1 MEDMDFEETFESAI
15 PGQSLAREDAELGSV
30 PFETPADFPDPDE
43 FYMYLYDK
51 LLNDETNLMNMV
63 KLLEMEITV
72 DAIVEGLLMNSFM
85 MGQISADTGVILK
98 EPVTEMVLLIAQEAE
113 VTPARRDD
121 GADAQDQVRIGEV
134 LSKLSDGASGEDED
148 MPMEMED
155 DDDDMGEP
163 SGMMA
168 PPDGMDDMMAMD
180 DMGEDMPMEMEEMP
194 EEEEDEQ
201 QQTALMMG

>member
-1 MEDMDFEETFESAI
+1 MEDMEFEETFESAI

-85 MGQISADTGVILK
+85 MGQISPDTGVILK
-98 EPVTEMVLLIAQEAE
+98 EPVTDMVLLIAQEADI
-113 VTPARRDD
+113 TPARRDD
-121 GADAQDQVRIGEV
+121 GADMQDQVRIEEV
-134 LSKLSDGASGEDED
+134 LSKLSADASGEED
-148 MPMEMED
+148 MPMQMEE
-155 DDDDMGEP
+155 DDDMGEP

-180 DMGEDMPMEMEEMP
+180 DMGEEMP
-194 EEEEDEQ
+194 EQEEEEDEQ

>member
-1 MEDMDFEETFESAI
+1 MEDMEFEETFESAI

-51 LLNDETNLMNMV
+51 LLNDETNLMNIV

-85 MGQISADTGVILK
+85 MGQISPDTGVILK
-98 EPVTEMVLLIAQEAE
+98 EPVTDMVLLIAQEAE
-113 VTPARRDD
+113 ITPARRDD
-121 GADAQDQVRIGEV
+121 GADMQDQVRIEEV
-134 LSKLSDGASGEDED
+134 LSKLSADASGEED
-148 MPMEMED
+148 MPMQIEE
-155 DDDDMGEP
+155 DDDMGEP

-180 DMGEDMPMEMEEMP
+180 DMGEEMP
-194 EEEEDEQ
+194 EQEEEEDEQ

>member
-1 MEDMDFEETFESAI
+1 MEDMEFEETFESAI

-51 LLNDETNLMNMV
+51 LLNEETNLMNIV

-85 MGQISADTGVILK
+85 MGQISPDTGVILK
-98 EPVTEMVLLIAQEAE
+98 EPVTDMVLLIAQEAE
-113 VTPARRDD
+113 ITPARRDD
-121 GADAQDQVRIGEV
+121 GADMQDQVRIEEV
-134 LSKLSDGASGEDED
+134 LSKFSDDASGEED
-148 MPMEMED
+148 MPMQIEE
-155 DDDDMGEP
+155 DDDMGEP

-180 DMGEDMPMEMEEMP
+180 DMGEEMP
-194 EEEEDEQ
+194 EQEEEEDEQ

>member
-1 MEDMDFEETFESAI
+1 MEDMEFEETFESAI

-85 MGQISADTGVILK
+85 MGQISPDTGVILK
-98 EPVTEMVLLIAQEAE
+98 EPVTDMVLLIAQEAE
-113 VTPARRDD
+113 ITPARRDD
-121 GADAQDQVRIGEV
+121 GADMQDQVRIEEV
-134 LSKLSDGASGEDED
+134 LSKLSADASGEED
-148 MPMEMED
+148 MPMQMEE
-155 DDDDMGEP
+155 DDDMGEP

-180 DMGEDMPMEMEEMP
+180 DMGEEMP
-194 EEEEDEQ
+194 EQEEEEDEQ

>member
-1 MEDMDFEETFESAI
+1 MVMEDMEFEETFESAI

-51 LLNDETNLMNMV
+51 LLNDETNLMNIV

-85 MGQISADTGVILK
+85 MGQISPDTGVILK
-98 EPVTEMVLLIAQEAE
+98 EPVTDMVLLIAQEAE
-113 VTPARRDD
+113 ITPARRDD
-121 GADAQDQVRIGEV
+121 GADMQDQVRIEEV
-134 LSKLSDGASGEDED
+134 LSKLSADASGEED
-148 MPMEMED
+148 MPMQIEE
-155 DDDDMGEP
+155 DDDMGEP

-180 DMGEDMPMEMEEMP
+180 DMGEEMP
-194 EEEEDEQ
+194 EQEEEEDEQ

>member
-1 MEDMDFEETFESAI
+1 MVMEDMEFEETFESAI

-51 LLNDETNLMNMV
+51 FLNDETNLMNIV

-85 MGQISADTGVILK
+85 MGQISPDTGVILK
-98 EPVTEMVLLIAQEAE
+98 EPVTDMVLLIAQEAE
-113 VTPARRDD
+113 ITPARRDD
-121 GADAQDQVRIGEV
+121 GADMQDQVRIEEV
-134 LSKLSDGASGEDED
+134 LSKLSADASGEED
-148 MPMEMED
+148 MPMQMEE
-155 DDDDMGEP
+155 DDDMGEP

-180 DMGEDMPMEMEEMP
+180 DMGEEMP
-194 EEEEDEQ
+194 EQEEEEDEQ

>member
-1 MEDMDFEETFESAI
+1 MEDMEFEETFESAI

-85 MGQISADTGVILK
+85 MGQISPDTGVILK
-98 EPVTEMVLLIAQEAE
+98 EPVTDMVLLIAQEAE
-113 VTPARRDD
+113 ITPARRDD
-121 GADAQDQVRIGEV
+121 GADMQDQVRIEEV
-134 LSKLSDGASGEDED
+134 LSKLSADASGEED
-148 MPMEMED
+148 MPMQIEE
-155 DDDDMGEP
+155 DDDMGEP

-180 DMGEDMPMEMEEMP
+180 DMGEEMP
-194 EEEEDEQ
+194 EQEEEEDEQ

>member
-1 MEDMDFEETFESAI
+1 MEDMEFEETFESAI

-85 MGQISADTGVILK
+85 MGQISPDTGVILK
-98 EPVTEMVLLIAQEAE
+98 EPVTDMVLLIAQEAE
-113 VTPARRDD
+113 ITPARRDD
-121 GADAQDQVRIGEV
+121 GADMQDQVRIEEV
-134 LSKLSDGASGEDED
+134 LSKLSADASGEED
-148 MPMEMED
+148 MPMQMEE
-155 DDDDMGEP
+155 DDDMGEP

-180 DMGEDMPMEMEEMP
+180 DMGEEMP
-194 EEEEDEQ
+194 EQEEDEQ

>member
-1 MEDMDFEETFESAI
+1 MEDMEFEETFESAI

-51 LLNDETNLMNMV
+51 LLNDETNLMNIV

-85 MGQISADTGVILK
+85 MGQISPDTGVILK
-98 EPVTEMVLLIAQEAE
+98 EPVTDMVLLIAQEAE
-113 VTPARRDD
+113 ITPARRDD
-121 GADAQDQVRIGEV
+121 GADMQDQVRIEEV
-134 LSKLSDGASGEDED
+134 LSKLSADASGEED
-148 MPMEMED
+148 MPMQIEE
-155 DDDDMGEP
+155 DDDMGEP

-180 DMGEDMPMEMEEMP
+180 DMGEEMP
-194 EEEEDEQ
+194 EQEEEDEQ

>member
-1 MEDMDFEETFESAI
+1 MEDMEFEETFESAI

-85 MGQISADTGVILK
+85 MGQISPDTGVILK
-98 EPVTEMVLLIAQEAE
+98 EPVTDMVLLIAQEADI
-113 VTPARRDD
+113 TPARRDD
-121 GADAQDQVRIGEV
+121 GADMQDQVRIEEV
-134 LSKLSDGASGEDED
+134 LSKLSADASGEED
-148 MPMEMED
+148 MPMQMEE
-155 DDDDMGEP
+155 DDDMGEP

-180 DMGEDMPMEMEEMP
+180 DMGEEMP
-194 EEEEDEQ
+194 EQEEDEQ

>member
-1 MEDMDFEETFESAI
+1 MEDMEFEETFESAI

-85 MGQISADTGVILK
+85 MGQISPDTGVILK
-98 EPVTEMVLLIAQEAE
+98 EPVTDMVLLIAQEAE
-113 VTPARRDD
+113 ITPARRDD
-121 GADAQDQVRIGEV
+121 GADMQDQVRIEEV
-134 LSKLSDGASGEDED
+134 LSKLSADASGEED
-148 MPMEMED
+148 MPMQMEE
-155 DDDDMGEP
+155 DDDMGEP

-180 DMGEDMPMEMEEMP
+180 DMGEEMP
-194 EEEEDEQ
+194 EQEEEDEQ

>member
-1 MEDMDFEETFESAI
+1 MEDMEFEETFESAI

-85 MGQISADTGVILK
+85 MGQISPDTGVILK
-98 EPVTEMVLLIAQEAE
+98 EPVTDMVLLIAQEAE
-113 VTPARRDD
+113 ITPARRDD
-121 GADAQDQVRIGEV
+121 GADMQDQVRIEEV
-134 LSKLSDGASGEDED
+134 LSKLSADASGEED
-148 MPMEMED
+148 MPMQIEE
-155 DDDDMGEP
+155 DDDMGEP

-180 DMGEDMPMEMEEMP
+180 DMGEEMP
-194 EEEEDEQ
+194 EQEEEDEQ

>member
-1 MEDMDFEETFESAI
+1 MVMEDMQFEETFESAI

-51 LLNDETNLMNMV
+51 LLNDETNLMNIV

-85 MGQISADTGVILK
+85 MGQISPDTGVILK
-98 EPVTEMVLLIAQEAE
+98 EPVTDMVLLIAQEAE
-113 VTPARRDD
+113 ITPARRDD
-121 GADAQDQVRIGEV
+121 GADMQDQVRIEEV
-134 LSKLSDGASGEDED
+134 LSKLSADASGEED
-148 MPMEMED
+148 MPMQMEE
-155 DDDDMGEP
+155 DDDMGEP

-180 DMGEDMPMEMEEMP
+180 DMGEEMP
-194 EEEEDEQ
+194 EQEEEEDEQ

>member
-1 MEDMDFEETFESAI
+1 MVMEDMEFEETFESAI

-51 LLNDETNLMNMV
+51 LLNDETNLMNIV

-85 MGQISADTGVILK
+85 MGQISPDTGVILK
-98 EPVTEMVLLIAQEAE
+98 EPVTDMVLLIAQEAE
-113 VTPARRDD
+113 ITPARRDD
-121 GADAQDQVRIGEV
+121 GADMQDQVRIEEV
-134 LSKLSDGASGEDED
+134 LSKLSADASGEED
-148 MPMEMED
+148 MPMQMEE
-155 DDDDMGEP
+155 DDDMGEP

-180 DMGEDMPMEMEEMP
+180 DMGEEMP
-194 EEEEDEQ
+194 EQEEEEDEQ

>member
-1 MEDMDFEETFESAI
+1 MEDMEFEETFESAI
-15 PGQSLAREDAELGSV
+15 PGQSLARKDAELGSV

-85 MGQISADTGVILK
+85 MGQISPDTGVILK
-98 EPVTEMVLLIAQEAE
+98 EPVTDMVLLIAQEADI
-113 VTPARRDD
+113 TPARRDD
-121 GADAQDQVRIGEV
+121 GADMQDQVRIEEV
-134 LSKLSDGASGEDED
+134 LSKLSADASGEED
-148 MPMEMED
+148 MPMQMEE
-155 DDDDMGEP
+155 DDDMGEP

-180 DMGEDMPMEMEEMP
+180 DMGEEMP
-194 EEEEDEQ
+194 EQEEEENEQ

>member
-1 MEDMDFEETFESAI
+1 MVMEDMEFEETFESAI

-85 MGQISADTGVILK
+85 MGQISPDTGVILK
-98 EPVTEMVLLIAQEAE
+98 EPVTDMVLLIAQEADI
-113 VTPARRDD
+113 TPARRDD
-121 GADAQDQVRIGEV
+121 GADMQDQVRIEEV
-134 LSKLSDGASGEDED
+134 LSKLSADASGEED
-148 MPMEMED
+148 MPMQMEE
-155 DDDDMGEP
+155 DDDMGEP

-180 DMGEDMPMEMEEMP
+180 DMGEEMP
-194 EEEEDEQ
+194 EQEEEEDEQ

>member
-1 MEDMDFEETFESAI
+1 MEDMEFEETFESAI

-85 MGQISADTGVILK
+85 MGQISPDTGVILK
-98 EPVTEMVLLIAQEAE
+98 EPVTDMVLLIAQEADI
-113 VTPARRDD
+113 TPARRDD
-121 GADAQDQVRIGEV
+121 GADMQDQVRIEEV
-134 LSKLSDGASGEDED
+134 LSKLSADASGEED
-148 MPMEMED
+148 MPMQMEE
-155 DDDDMGEP
+155 DDDMGEP

-180 DMGEDMPMEMEEMP
+180 DMGEEMP
-194 EEEEDEQ
+194 EQEEEEEEDEQ

>member
-1 MEDMDFEETFESAI
+1 MEDMEFEETFESAI

-51 LLNDETNLMNMV
+51 LLNDETNLMNIV

-85 MGQISADTGVILK
+85 MGQISPDTGVILK
-98 EPVTEMVLLIAQEAE
+98 EPVTDMVLLIAQEAE
-113 VTPARRDD
+113 ITPARRDD
-121 GADAQDQVRIGEV
+121 GADMQDQVRIEEV
-134 LSKLSDGASGEDED
+134 LSKLSADASGEED
-148 MPMEMED
+148 MPMQMEE
-155 DDDDMGEP
+155 DDDMGEP

-180 DMGEDMPMEMEEMP
+180 DMGEEMP
-194 EEEEDEQ
+194 EQEEEDEQ

>member
-1 MEDMDFEETFESAI
+1 MEDMQFEETFESAI

-51 LLNDETNLMNMV
+51 LLNDETNLMNIV

-85 MGQISADTGVILK
+85 MGQISPDTGVILK
-98 EPVTEMVLLIAQEAE
+98 EPVTDMVLLIAQEAE
-113 VTPARRDD
+113 ITPARRDD
-121 GADAQDQVRIGEV
+121 GADMQDQVRIEEV
-134 LSKLSDGASGEDED
+134 LSKLSADASGEED
-148 MPMEMED
+148 MPMQMEE
-155 DDDDMGEP
+155 DDDMGEP

-180 DMGEDMPMEMEEMP
+180 DMGEEMLEQ

>member
-1 MEDMDFEETFESAI
+1 MVMEDMEFEETFESAI

-51 LLNDETNLMNMV
+51 LLNDETNLMNIV

-85 MGQISADTGVILK
+85 MGQISPDTGVILK
-98 EPVTEMVLLIAQEAE
+98 EPVTDMVLLIAQEAE
-113 VTPARRDD
+113 ITPARRDD
-121 GADAQDQVRIGEV
+121 GADMQDQVRIEEV
-134 LSKLSDGASGEDED
+134 LSKLSADASGEED
-148 MPMEMED
+148 MPMQMEE
-155 DDDDMGEP
+155 DDDMGEP

-180 DMGEDMPMEMEEMP
+180 DMGEEMP
-194 EEEEDEQ
+194 EQEEEDEQ

>member
-1 MEDMDFEETFESAI
+1 MEDMEFEETFESAI

-51 LLNDETNLMNMV
+51 LLNDETNLMNIV
-63 KLLEMEITV
+63 KVLEMEITV

-85 MGQISADTGVILK
+85 MGQISPDTGVILK
-98 EPVTEMVLLIAQEAE
+98 EPVTDMVLLIAQEAE
-113 VTPARRDD
+113 ITPARRDD
-121 GADAQDQVRIGEV
+121 GADMQDQVRIEEV
-134 LSKLSDGASGEDED
+134 LSKLSADASGEEAL
-148 MPMEMED
+148 PMQMEE
-155 DDDDMGEP
+155 DDDMGEP

-180 DMGEDMPMEMEEMP
+180 DMGEEMP
-194 EEEEDEQ
+194 EQEEEDEQ

>member
-1 MEDMDFEETFESAI
+1 MEDMQFEETFESAI

-51 LLNDETNLMNMV
+51 LLNDETNLMNIV

-85 MGQISADTGVILK
+85 MGQISPDTGVILK
-98 EPVTEMVLLIAQEAE
+98 EPVTDMVLLIAQEAE
-113 VTPARRDD
+113 ITPARRDD
-121 GADAQDQVRIGEV
+121 GADMQDQVRIEEV
-134 LSKLSDGASGEDED
+134 LSKLSADASGEED
-148 MPMEMED
+148 MPMQMEE
-155 DDDDMGEP
+155 DDDMGEP

-180 DMGEDMPMEMEEMP
+180 DMGEEMP
-194 EEEEDEQ
+194 EQEEEEDEQ

>member
-1 MEDMDFEETFESAI
+1 MEDMEFEETFESAI

-51 LLNDETNLMNMV
+51 LLNDETNLMNIV

-85 MGQISADTGVILK
+85 MGQISPDTGVILK
-98 EPVTEMVLLIAQEAE
+98 EPVTDMVLLIAQEAE
-113 VTPARRDD
+113 ITPARRDD
-121 GADAQDQVRIGEV
+121 GADMQDQVRIEEV
-134 LSKLSDGASGEDED
+134 LSKLSADASGEED
-148 MPMEMED
+148 MPMQMEE
-155 DDDDMGEP
+155 DDDMGEP

-180 DMGEDMPMEMEEMP
+180 DMGEEMP
-194 EEEEDEQ
+194 EQEEEEDEQ

>member
-1 MEDMDFEETFESAI
+1 MVMEDMEFEETFESAI

-51 LLNDETNLMNMV
+51 LLNDETNLMNIV

-85 MGQISADTGVILK
+85 MGQISPDTGVILK
-98 EPVTEMVLLIAQEAE
+98 EPVTDMVLLIAQEADI
-113 VTPARRDD
+113 TPARRDD
-121 GADAQDQVRIGEV
+121 GADMQDQVRIEEV
-134 LSKLSDGASGEDED
+134 LSKLSADASGEED
-148 MPMEMED
+148 MPMQIEE
-155 DDDDMGEP
+155 DDDMGEP

-180 DMGEDMPMEMEEMP
+180 DMGEEMP
-194 EEEEDEQ
+194 EQEEEEDEQ

>member
-1 MEDMDFEETFESAI
+1 MVMEDMEFEETFESAI

-85 MGQISADTGVILK
+85 MGQISPDTGVILK
-98 EPVTEMVLLIAQEAE
+98 EPVTDMVLLIAQEAE
-113 VTPARRDD
+113 ITPARRDD
-121 GADAQDQVRIGEV
+121 GADMQDQVRIEEV
-134 LSKLSDGASGEDED
+134 LSKLSADASGEED
-148 MPMEMED
+148 MPMQMEE
-155 DDDDMGEP
+155 DDDMGEP

-180 DMGEDMPMEMEEMP
+180 DMGEEMP
-194 EEEEDEQ
+194 EQEEEEDEQ

>member
-1 MEDMDFEETFESAI
+1 MVMEDMEFEETFESAI

-85 MGQISADTGVILK
+85 MGQISPDTGVILK
-98 EPVTEMVLLIAQEAE
+98 EPVTDMVLLIAQEADI
-113 VTPARRDD
+113 TPARRDD
-121 GADAQDQVRIGEV
+121 GADMQDQVRIEEV
-134 LSKLSDGASGEDED
+134 LSKLSADASGEED
-148 MPMEMED
+148 MPMQMEE
-155 DDDDMGEP
+155 DDDMGEP

-180 DMGEDMPMEMEEMP
+180 DMGEEMP
-194 EEEEDEQ
+194 EQEEEEEEDEQ